1 MMIKK
6 CYEEYKNGWDKEHE
20 LSGVDSIWLR
30 KR

>member
-20 LSGVDSIWLR
+20 LSGVGCSLLR